1 VPIFETNRLIW
12 GCLSPEHHNS
22 IDDCNCHLK
31 EPIQE
36 RHPCH
41 EDVFC
46 EHACESCVQKCY
58 YCANEVELKSKKLA
72 KSRKGIQLT
81 TKSKVQILKLKELFS
96 KNIEKNLK
104 PQDVKELADSIGLSE
119 NKTYKWLWDHREQQE
134 RTQFKKIVKQ
144 LKKGEKIFKVTKVAH

>member
-1 VPIFETNRLIW
+1 MFETNRLIW
-12 GCLSPEHHNS
+12 GCLSPENHNS
-22 IDDCNCHLK
+22 IDNCNCNLK

-46 EHACESCVQKCY
+46 EYACESCVQKCY
-58 YCANEVELKSKKLA
+58 YCSNEVELTSKKLA

-81 TKSKVQILKLKELFS
+81 TKSKVQIFKLKEFFS
-96 KNIEKNLK
+96 KNIGKNLK

-119 NKTYKWLWDHREQQE
+119 SKTYKWLWDKRELQE

-144 LKKGEKIFKVTKVAH
+144 VKKGEKIFKVTKVPR